1 MNDPCR
7 LELRGLSGSEPCG
20 ACNRPARDHRGHR
33 EYVEPTDPEDG
44 ITAFAWSC
52 LADGC
57 CPNTCTTCHPVE
69 PEYWTVEYMIGN
81 SDWIS
86 HGLGVYTTRAG
97 AEEALKLCSIH
108 VDSKRVA
115 RCDASSRIVS
125 SSVAAVETFEPAKH
139 SEPDSTTV
147 TMSQDAYDAAIAGA
161 KREGWS
167 RAVLKLRDGHR
178 FVQASDCLARTIP
191 DAWPTPPN
199 PLTKIASAMG
209 CDENEAACLDAIDS
223 LRREL
228 SAAED
233 ASSMERQRRKDAE
246 SARDAAEKEAREL
259 RGQRDQLRRTTED
272 RDCLYRKA
280 SSLGNEL
287 RRAEEELASVR
298 SERDHL
304 LTLLDERGAQSRVFP
319 EALREQ
325 IEAWNELRSGC
336 RSAYDLIRDVHAW
349 LASQQVD
356 ETAALRADIREFQR
370 NALPSN
376 CTRCNGLGAEPPGCP
391 ESGPCERCGGWTS
404 HKRLVAGEAESLR
417 ARVRGLEDER
427 DEARAKA
434 IEEALA
440 AINNIGCA
448 ARVRD
453 GAGDWIETIGRRET
467 YLAIRALADRGA
479 K

>member
-20 ACNRPARDHRGHR
+20 ACNHPAREHRGHR
-33 EYVEPTDPEDG
+33 EYVEPE
-44 ITAFAWSC
+44 
-52 LADGC
+52 
-57 CPNTCTTCHPVE
+57 H
-69 PEYWTVEYMIGN
+69 WTVEYMIGN

-246 SARDAAEKEAREL
+246 QERDARPAITRKQAR
-259 RGQRDQLRRTTED
+259 
-272 RDCLYRKA
+272 
-280 SSLGNEL
+280 
-287 RRAEEELASVR
+287 
-298 SERDHL
+298 
-304 LTLLDERGAQSRVFP
+304 
-319 EALREQ
+319 
-325 IEAWNELRSGC
+325 
-336 RSAYDLIRDVHAW
+336 AW
-349 LASQQVD
+349 LDLATEHGFNAVPSTGSV
-356 ETAALRADIREFQR
+356 EYVAALALAKFADGIRTD
-370 NALPSN
+370 LS
-376 CTRCNGLGAEPPGCP
+376 TTLGY
-391 ESGPCERCGGWTS
+391 
-404 HKRLVAGEAESLR
+404 VAKIT
-417 ARVRGLEDER
+417 DER
-427 DEARAKA
+427 DSARAKA

>member
-20 ACNRPARDHRGHR
+20 ACNHPAREHRGHR
-33 EYVEPTDPEDG
+33 EY
-44 ITAFAWSC
+44 
-52 LADGC
+52 
-57 CPNTCTTCHPVE
+57 VE

-191 DAWPTPPN
+191 DAWPAPPN
-199 PLTKIASAMG
+199 PLTAIASAMG

-246 SARDAAEKEAREL
+246 QERDARPAITRKQARAWLDLAIEHGSNAVPSTGSVEYVAALALAKFAAGLVPLRTHDAESIRDAAVDL
-259 RGQRDQLRRTTED
+259 
-272 RDCLYRKA
+272 A
-280 SSLGNEL
+280 SHHGEQVSRLT
-287 RRAEEELASVR
+287 AELAKALEAAR
-298 SERDHL
+298 S
-304 LTLLDERGAQSRVFP
+304 RGFP

-325 IEAWNELRSGC
+325 IAAWDQLRSGC
-336 RSAYDLIRDVHAW
+336 RSAHDLIRDVHAW
-349 LASQQVD
+349 LASQPAD
-356 ETAALRADIREFQR
+356 ET
-370 NALPSN
+370 
-376 CTRCNGLGAEPPGCP
+376 
-391 ESGPCERCGGWTS
+391 
-404 HKRLVAGEAESLR
+404 EALR
-417 ARVRGLEDER
+417 ARVRALEEERAARTRATNRSLDRYREESDALRTIDSKTRAKIEESGYQRGVEEAATAALTTARHCQISSFVDGRTYELLDR
-427 DEARAKA
+427 DEV
-434 IEEALA
+434 
-440 AINNIGCA
+440 
-448 ARVRD
+448 VR
-453 GAGDWIETIGRRET
+453 
-467 YLAIRALADRGA
+467 AIRALATRGA
-479 K
+479 T

>member
-20 ACNRPARDHRGHR
+20 ACNHPAREHRGHR
-33 EYVEPTDPEDG
+33 EY
-44 ITAFAWSC
+44 
-52 LADGC
+52 
-57 CPNTCTTCHPVE
+57 VE

-228 SAAED
+228 ECAED

-246 SARDAAEKEAREL
+246 SAPAR
-259 RGQRDQLRRTTED
+259 G
-272 RDCLYRKA
+272 
-280 SSLGNEL
+280 
-287 RRAEEELASVR
+287 
-298 SERDHL
+298 
-304 LTLLDERGAQSRVFP
+304 FP

-325 IEAWNELRSGC
+325 IAAWDQLRSGC
-336 RSAYDLIRDVHAW
+336 RSAHDLIRDVHAW
-349 LASQQVD
+349 LASQPAD
-356 ETAALRADIREFQR
+356 ET
-370 NALPSN
+370 
-376 CTRCNGLGAEPPGCP
+376 
-391 ESGPCERCGGWTS
+391 
-404 HKRLVAGEAESLR
+404 EALR
-417 ARVRGLEDER
+417 ARVRELEAER
-427 DEARAKA
+427 DSALADMTLAREDLAGCEYDLAKLIRAVYDGRGIEDAANDAEMNGREGWLDVALDLAAPGPARCMRSERDSARAKA
-434 IEEALA
+434 IEECALEVLA
-440 AINNIGCA
+440 TPSKGVVYTPDSLSSRAFVDKA
-448 ARVRD
+448 DVV
-453 GAGDWIETIGRRET
+453 E
-467 YLAIRALADRGA
+467 AIRALADRGA

>member
-199 PLTKIASAMG
+199 PLTKIASALS
-209 CDENEAACLDAIDS
+209 CDAGESECLDAIDS

-246 SARDAAEKEAREL
+246 
-259 RGQRDQLRRTTED
+259 Q
-272 RDCLYRKA
+272 
-280 SSLGNEL
+280 
-287 RRAEEELASVR
+287 
-298 SERDHL
+298 ERDDRPAITRKQARAWL
-304 LTLLDERGAQSRVFP
+304 DLANTIPATGSVEYLAALTLAKFADGLRTIDSETRVKIDASGYQRGVE
-319 EALREQ
+319 EA
-325 IEAWNELRSGC
+325 A
-336 RSAYDLIRDVHAW
+336 
-349 LASQQVD
+349 
-356 ETAALRADIREFQR
+356 TAAL
-370 NALPSN
+370 
-376 CTRCNGLGAEPPGCP
+376 T
-391 ESGPCERCGGWTS
+391 T
-404 HKRLVAGEAESLR
+404 
-417 ARVRGLEDER
+417 ARHCQISSFVDGRTYELLDR
-427 DEARAKA
+427 DEV
-434 IEEALA
+434 
-440 AINNIGCA
+440 
-448 ARVRD
+448 VR
-453 GAGDWIETIGRRET
+453 
-467 YLAIRALADRGA
+467 AIRALATRGGV
-479 K
+479 

>member
-20 ACNRPARDHRGHR
+20 ACNHPAREHRGHR

-44 ITAFAWSC
+44 IAAFAWSC

-246 SARDAAEKEAREL
+246 QERDARPAITRKQAR
-259 RGQRDQLRRTTED
+259 
-272 RDCLYRKA
+272 
-280 SSLGNEL
+280 
-287 RRAEEELASVR
+287 
-298 SERDHL
+298 
-304 LTLLDERGAQSRVFP
+304 
-319 EALREQ
+319 
-325 IEAWNELRSGC
+325 
-336 RSAYDLIRDVHAW
+336 AW
-349 LASQQVD
+349 LDLATEHGFNAVPSTGSV
-356 ETAALRADIREFQR
+356 EYVAALALAKFADGI
-370 NALPSN
+370 ATDLS
-376 CTRCNGLGAEPPGCP
+376 TTLGY
-391 ESGPCERCGGWTS
+391 
-404 HKRLVAGEAESLR
+404 VAKIT
-417 ARVRGLEDER
+417 DER
-427 DEARAKA
+427 DSARAKA

>member
-20 ACNRPARDHRGHR
+20 ACNHPAREHRGHR
-33 EYVEPTDPEDG
+33 EY
-44 ITAFAWSC
+44 
-52 LADGC
+52 
-57 CPNTCTTCHPVE
+57 VE

-246 SARDAAEKEAREL
+246 QERDARPAITRKQAR
-259 RGQRDQLRRTTED
+259 
-272 RDCLYRKA
+272 
-280 SSLGNEL
+280 
-287 RRAEEELASVR
+287 
-298 SERDHL
+298 
-304 LTLLDERGAQSRVFP
+304 
-319 EALREQ
+319 
-325 IEAWNELRSGC
+325 
-336 RSAYDLIRDVHAW
+336 AW
-349 LASQQVD
+349 LDLATEHGFNAVPSTGSV
-356 ETAALRADIREFQR
+356 EYVAALALAKFADGI
-370 NALPSN
+370 ATDLS
-376 CTRCNGLGAEPPGCP
+376 TTLGY
-391 ESGPCERCGGWTS
+391 
-404 HKRLVAGEAESLR
+404 VAKIT
-417 ARVRGLEDER
+417 DER
-427 DEARAKA
+427 DSARAKA

-453 GAGDWIETIGRRET
+453 GAGDWIETIGRSET

>member
-20 ACNRPARDHRGHR
+20 ACNHPAREHRGHR
-33 EYVEPTDPEDG
+33 EY
-44 ITAFAWSC
+44 
-52 LADGC
+52 
-57 CPNTCTTCHPVE
+57 VE

-246 SARDAAEKEAREL
+246 QERDARPAITRKQAR
-259 RGQRDQLRRTTED
+259 
-272 RDCLYRKA
+272 
-280 SSLGNEL
+280 
-287 RRAEEELASVR
+287 
-298 SERDHL
+298 
-304 LTLLDERGAQSRVFP
+304 
-319 EALREQ
+319 
-325 IEAWNELRSGC
+325 
-336 RSAYDLIRDVHAW
+336 AW
-349 LASQQVD
+349 LDLATEHGFNAVPSTGSV
-356 ETAALRADIREFQR
+356 EYVAALALAKFADGIRTD
-370 NALPSN
+370 LS
-376 CTRCNGLGAEPPGCP
+376 TTLGY
-391 ESGPCERCGGWTS
+391 
-404 HKRLVAGEAESLR
+404 VAKIT
-417 ARVRGLEDER
+417 DER
-427 DEARAKA
+427 DSARAKA
-434 IEEALA
+434 IGSKER
-440 AINNIGCA
+440 CA
-448 ARVRD
+448 M
-453 GAGDWIETIGRRET
+453 GDWIKTLRRLRSNDTRPFAWIDVDITQRSILDAMRDEPSLKDAEAIRWIRNGKCIGTTSPQRFGSEIYDGDDVDALLARITELESELATLRKDAAIGRAVRHSGVTLAWLIERGRELRNSRGS
-467 YLAIRALADRGA
+467 LALSSVAYADAHAQEIALVDAITSALREEER
-479 K
+479 

>member
-20 ACNRPARDHRGHR
+20 ACNHPAREHRGHR
-33 EYVEPTDPEDG
+33 EY
-44 ITAFAWSC
+44 
-52 LADGC
+52 
-57 CPNTCTTCHPVE
+57 VE

-246 SARDAAEKEAREL
+246 SAPAR
-259 RGQRDQLRRTTED
+259 G
-272 RDCLYRKA
+272 
-280 SSLGNEL
+280 
-287 RRAEEELASVR
+287 
-298 SERDHL
+298 
-304 LTLLDERGAQSRVFP
+304 FP

-325 IEAWNELRSGC
+325 IAAWDQLRSGC
-336 RSAYDLIRDVHAW
+336 RSAHDLIRDVHAW
-349 LASQQVD
+349 LASQPAD
-356 ETAALRADIREFQR
+356 ET
-370 NALPSN
+370 
-376 CTRCNGLGAEPPGCP
+376 
-391 ESGPCERCGGWTS
+391 
-404 HKRLVAGEAESLR
+404 EALR
-417 ARVRGLEDER
+417 ARVKDLEAERTEIVSAIASFSPERTKGQTLVDGIRTIATDLSTTLGYVAKITDER
-427 DEARAKA
+427 DSARAKA
-434 IEEALA
+434 IEECALEVLA
-440 AINNIGCA
+440 TPSKGVVYTPDSLSSRAFVDKA
-448 ARVRD
+448 DVV
-453 GAGDWIETIGRRET
+453 E
-467 YLAIRALADRGA
+467 AIRALADRGA